1 MATKWT
7 LQQEEIILQEV
18 EKNPENLRDSFFIAS
33 LKINRTASSVCTHYY
48 SKMING
54 KQNKEE
60 QIKKMSEELISLY
73 ETNLELKKE
82 LEKWKKF

>member
-7 LQQEEIILQEV
+7 LEQEEVILKEV
-18 EKNPENLRDSFFIAS
+18 DRNPEHLRDAFFIAS

-60 QIKKMSEELISLY
+60 QIRKMSEEIINLY
-73 ETNLELKKE
+73 ELNIELKKE
-82 LEKWKKF
+82 LIKWKKD